1 VKKQVLNAL
10 AIGIFTLV
18 VCNSA
23 QAVQCDF
30 HAMTPGNVSTSI
42 AADGSDFLYSY
53 TVGAISNCDLDIT
66 SFALPYLPSADITSI
81 ESPEGWS
88 YQISAVDSFGLGG
101 SAGTLTWT
109 AADGYGIPETVAG
122 SYLSGFSYDSPYG
135 AVLEVPAR
143 VQPPA
148 SPPEVLR
155 AAQLRQHGVCAREH
169 ACGPWCAGQRVAM
182 LARPAFALRKEP
194 PPEPPIERRCAR
206 ESPPAKPAI

>member
-10 AIGIFTLV
+10 AIGIFALV

-42 AADGSDFLYSY
+42 TADGSDFLYSY

-66 SFALPYLPSADITSI
+66 SFALPYLPSADISSI
-81 ESPEGWS
+81 ASPEGWS
-88 YQISAVDSFGLGG
+88 YQISTVDSFGLGG

-122 SYLSGFSYDSPYG
+122 TYLSGFSYDSPYA

-143 VQPPA
+143 VGDALGQYDVYGDDPAIPTAPP
-148 SPPEVLR
+148 V
-155 AAQLRQHGVCAREH
+155 
-169 ACGPWCAGQRVAM
+169 
-182 LARPAFALRKEP
+182 
-194 PPEPPIERRCAR
+194 PEPSGLILSMLGLLVGAFGLRRSRAVN
-206 ESPPAKPAI
+206 AA

>member
-1 VKKQVLNAL
+1 MKKQVLNAL

-53 TVGAISNCDLDIT
+53 TVGAISNCDL
-66 SFALPYLPSADITSI
+66 DITSI

-143 VQPPA
+143 VGDALGQYDVYGEDPAIPTAPPV
-148 SPPEVLR
+148 PEPSGLVLSMLGLLVGAFCLRRAR
-155 AAQLRQHGVCAREH
+155 AASA
-169 ACGPWCAGQRVAM
+169 A
-182 LARPAFALRKEP
+182 
-194 PPEPPIERRCAR
+194 
-206 ESPPAKPAI
+206 

>member
-10 AIGIFTLV
+10 AIGIFALV
-18 VCNSA
+18 VCNRA

-101 SAGTLTWT
+101 NAGTLTWT

-143 VQPPA
+143 VGDALGQYDVYGEDPAIPTAPPV
-148 SPPEVLR
+148 PEPSGLVLSMLGLLVGAFCLRRAR
-155 AAQLRQHGVCAREH
+155 AASA
-169 ACGPWCAGQRVAM
+169 A
-182 LARPAFALRKEP
+182 
-194 PPEPPIERRCAR
+194 
-206 ESPPAKPAI
+206 